1 MRIESV
7 RRIAAVGGAGLA
19 NGQLHHMPKH
29 LFSSSFL
36 WFRSSYDYSCPR
48 LSKKYFLSP
57 GSQSCFIQQPTKKSE
72 TQRPNMIVAQS
83 Q

>member
-7 RRIAAVGGAGLA
+7 RGIAAFGGAGLA

-29 LFSSSFL
+29 LCSSSLL
-36 WFRSSYDYSCPR
+36 WFGSSYGYSC
-48 LSKKYFLSP
+48 LFFFLFIP
-57 GSQSCFIQQPTKKSE
+57 GSQSCFIQQTTKKSE
-72 TQRPNMIVAQS
+72 IQRPNMIVAQS